1 MWKLSRQMSTTPIA
15 IELAD
20 ASDRQNFWVQGH
32 SCDVVFHRRSATLL
46 VSFDNL
52 ASISERPDTRP
63 WPVWMG
69 PRAEVLGYSI
79 LSLQSHQKDWYR
91 TPEPAAQLMHLV
103 KTGFFKG
110 FEHIVFIGTSMGA
123 FAALC
128 FAGLVPGAK
137 VLAFS
142 PQSTLNRKIAQF
154 ERRYPYPFRK
164 FDWDSPAYLDAAEY
178 AGQITS
184 GHLFFD
190 PKVTEDKL
198 HAARLETPAI
208 AQISVPYAGHTL
220 IRVLVKSGAFDHLLS
235 HYPRTGEVD
244 AGFFQILRN
253 KRKDPKWVRPFLND
267 ARDMR
272 SAKMFRGAAGLL
284 QRKHGSKYAA
294 SLLQGLDSGAT
305 PPSQPMN
312 WDAPEPEIRERIPVF
327 ICSYNQLTY
336 LRDTVNWFAKHG
348 FRNVTVLDNQ
358 STLLSV
364 LDYFKS
370 ADFCSK
376 ARLDALGENLGPRR
390 ALAHAAKDPATDG
403 GFIFT
408 DPDLTL
414 PDPAAPDMLSQMYS
428 AGKEHKIPKVGLAL
442 SIDPD
447 LVDLDRV
454 TYNKRTVGQ
463 VKKKYWKDAV
473 EDGVFRATTD
483 TTFFLYVPQEDGP
496 PQFNDM
502 GLRQAKIPAIRFGR
516 EGFVA
521 LHRPWLFTD
530 TIDDRETQQYFASV
544 DGHSTYVI
552 AQKKAAAES
561 AQNPSPPQLPI
572 GKAAS
577 NMKSVLNFALEA
589 LHDTLTGRITLIQ
602 VGANDGKMADPVF
615 PFIVKGQWR
624 GVMIEPHPLYF
635 KELSAR
641 HAERPELQMVNTAI
655 ASETGEMELF
665 HLNEDARPRYPR
677 GIRGCASLDRSR
689 MEDALRRGRKRKGTT
704 IEDGDIVSTMVQL
717 RRLDTVLADA
727 ALEAADLLVIDV
739 EGHELEVLKSF
750 TASKLGL
757 KMAIVEC
764 NGMNRGDEPDI
775 VAALKE
781 AGLASYRVGED
792 ILGLRPGAINV
803 TLSTALE
810 LAGLEAL

>member
-1 MWKLSRQMSTTPIA
+1 MSAAPKA

-20 ASDRQNFWVQGH
+20 ASDRQDFWVQGR
-32 SCDVVFHRRSATLL
+32 SCDVVFHRRSPTLL

-52 ASISERPDTRP
+52 ASIDERPDTRP

-69 PRAEVLGYSI
+69 PRAEALGYSI

-91 TPEPAAQLMHLV
+91 TPEPATQITHLV

-128 FAGLVPGAK
+128 FAGLVPGAR

-142 PQSTLNRKIAQF
+142 PQSTLNRKIARF

-164 FDWDSPAYLDAAEY
+164 FDWDSPSYLDAAEHVSE
-178 AGQITS
+178 ITS

-190 PKVTEDKL
+190 PKVTEDNL

-208 AQISVPYAGHTL
+208 GQIAVPYAGHTL
-220 IRVLVKSGAFDHLLS
+220 IRILVKSGAFDHLLS
-235 HYPRTGEVD
+235 HYPRTGKVD
-244 AGFFQILRN
+244 TEFFQRLRN
-253 KRKDPKWVRPFLND
+253 KRKNTKWVRPFLND
-267 ARDMR
+267 VMDRR

-284 QRKHGSKYAA
+284 QRDHGNKYAA
-294 SLLQGLDSGAT
+294 SLLQSLDSRAA
-305 PPSQPMN
+305 PPSQPVN
-312 WDAPEPEIRERIPVF
+312 WEAPEPEIRERIPVF
-327 ICSYNQLTY
+327 INSYNQLTY

-348 FRNVTVLDNQ
+348 IRNVTVLDNK
-358 STLLSV
+358 STLPAV
-364 LDYFKS
+364 LTYYKS
-370 ADFCSK
+370 ADFGSK
-376 ARLDALGENLGPRR
+376 ARLVALGENLGPRR
-390 ALAHAAKDPATDG
+390 ALAHAAEDPATDA

-408 DPDLTL
+408 DPDLCL
-414 PDPAAPDMLSQMYS
+414 PEVPAPDMLRQMYR

-442 SIDPD
+442 SIAPD

-454 TYNKRTVGQ
+454 TYNKRTVGE
-463 VKKKYWKDAV
+463 VEKKYWKDAV

-496 PQFNDM
+496 PRFNDM

-530 TIDDRETQQYFASV
+530 TVDDCEMQQYFESV
-544 DGHSTYVI
+544 EGHSTYVI
-552 AQKKAAAES
+552 AQKEAAAES
-561 AQNPSPPQLPI
+561 AQIPSPPQLPI
-572 GKAAS
+572 EKAAS
-577 NMKSVLNFALEA
+577 SMKSVLNFALQTLCDA
-589 LHDTLTGRITLIQ
+589 LSGRITLIQ

-615 PFIVKGQWR
+615 PFILKGQWR

-635 KELSAR
+635 KELSTR
-641 HAERPELQMVNTAI
+641 HAERPELQLVNTAI
-655 ASETGEMELF
+655 ASEPGEMELF
-665 HLNEDARPRYPR
+665 HLNEEARARYPR
-677 GIRGCASLDRSR
+677 GIRGCASLNRSR
-689 MEDALRRGRKRKGTT
+689 MEDALRRGCKRKGTT

-739 EGHELEVLKSF
+739 EGHELEVFKSF

-764 NGMNRGDEPDI
+764 NGMNRGDEVDI